1 MTTLTSP
8 IPIGDQQYNARL
20 TVPQIAELERK
31 LDCPAG
37 AILGRLLT
45 GCYIGPDGS
54 IVDGAL
60 VEAGFKDAD
69 ITEVIYHALCGG
81 GSVDPGRA
89 RELVQTYVA
98 EMPRKPSWLIAA
110 NLMRVYMEGYT
121 PPKKPEAPARKS
133 RRGRAAATGVSTT
146 AHT

>member
-1 MTTLTSP
+1 MTTLTMP
-8 IPIGDQQYNARL
+8 IPLGDQQYNARL

-31 LDCPAG
+31 LDAPAG
-37 AILGRLLT
+37 AILGRLLA
-45 GCYIGPDGS
+45 GCYIGPDSS

-60 VEAGFKDAD
+60 IEAGFKDAD

-89 RELVQTYVA
+89 RQLVQTYVA
-98 EMPRKPSWLIAA
+98 EMPRKPNWLIAA

-133 RRGRAAATGVSTT
+133 RRGRAAATDASTT
-146 AHT
+146 ART